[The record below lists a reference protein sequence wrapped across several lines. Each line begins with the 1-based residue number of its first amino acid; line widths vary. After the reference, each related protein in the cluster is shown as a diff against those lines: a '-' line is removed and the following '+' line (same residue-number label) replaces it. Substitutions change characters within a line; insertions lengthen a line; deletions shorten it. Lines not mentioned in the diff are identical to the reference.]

1 MDQPAHAM
9 NLAQFGE
16 ELKKHRLE
24 KHISL
29 MDISV
34 ETRINVRFLEAIE
47 AGDFHILPQTYVRAF
62 LREYASFV
70 GMNPD
75 EVMQMYT
82 AARGEVRPAPTPA
95 SAAAAPPLPRTD
107 DASPP
112 LTQRFT
118 PSQKRLA
125 LIGFLVVAAAVIVVL
140 SRSNRDVTGAQS
152 VPEISFD
159 RVVRES
165 EAAVAVRD
173 TTPADTL
180 PKAAVR
186 DDSLRL
192 QIATTDSVW
201 ISLLIDGKTSESY
214 LFGPNRKRTWAARD
228 KFQVTMGNAGGATF
242 TLNGKDIGVL
252 GKRGAVLRN
261 AAITRDLLNAH

>member
-1 MDQPAHAM
+1 MDQPSPAM

-16 ELKKHRLE
+16 VLKKQRLE

-47 AGDFHILPQTYVRAF
+47 AGDFHVLPQTYVRAF
-62 LREYASFV
+62 LREYAAFV

-82 AARGEVRPAPTPA
+82 AARGEARPAAAPA
-95 SAAAAPPLPRTD
+95 PAAAAPTRPQSDET
-107 DASPP
+107 SPP

-118 PSQKRLA
+118 ASQKRLA
-125 LIGFLVVAAAVIVVL
+125 LIGFLVVAAAVIVIL
-140 SRSNRDVTGAQS
+140 SRSNRDITGPQP

-165 EAAVAVRD
+165 AAAVAVRD
-173 TTPADTL
+173 STPVDTL
-180 PKAAVR
+180 PKPRAV

-192 QIATTDSVW
+192 QISTTDSVW

-214 LFGPNRKRTWAARD
+214 LFGPNRKRVWAAED
-228 KFQVTMGNAGGATF
+228 KFQITMGNAGGATF

-261 AAITRDLLNAH
+261 AAITRELLNAH